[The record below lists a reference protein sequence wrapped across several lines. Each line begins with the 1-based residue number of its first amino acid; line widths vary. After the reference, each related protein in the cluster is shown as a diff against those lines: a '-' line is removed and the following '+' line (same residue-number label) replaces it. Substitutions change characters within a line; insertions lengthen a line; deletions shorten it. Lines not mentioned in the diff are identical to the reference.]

1 MGDNMGS
8 YINELLKELNID
20 ISYYEK
26 NVLEKNSFLEELKK
40 QIVKYSS
47 IYDTS
52 SELEKESIKHNLSR
66 YYNLLYYINAKK
78 NKERMYVLDG
88 ELQRIPNIFILDDKP
103 TRFSIDESILANLD
117 IEKGLSNDEALTLL
131 RWVVNNARDN
141 LDISNKS
148 NNSNQRVYSN
158 NDLSGACGLSQ
169 YLTLYPLQKLGLQV
183 TINNVGDASI
193 IRHAYGTVV
202 IPINEDRQITEKRFL
217 IDCTYRQFFLL
228 KNNLISNYINNTPDI
243 GFFVKE
249 SEEETR
255 FAKELLSN
263 GFTDGG
269 KEALSLYLKPFY
281 ASSLTMDKVFK
292 LDELFNELDILDIVL
307 NKGEEFDYDEEEV
320 VSFGMNIEL
329 PCASPKKK

>member
-26 NVLEKNSFLEELKK
+26 NVLEKDSFLEELKK
-40 QIVKYSS
+40 QIVKYSN

-52 SELEKESIKHNLSR
+52 SELEKESIKHNLIR

-78 NKERMYVLDG
+78 NKERMYVLDD

-141 LDISNKS
+141 LDISNKL

-158 NDLSGACGLSQ
+158 DDLSGACGLSQ

-183 TINNVGDASI
+183 TINNVGDASF

-202 IPINEDRQITEKRFL
+202 IPINEDGNIINKRFL

-228 KNNLISNYINNTPDI
+228 RNNLISNYINNTPDI

-269 KEALSLYLKPFY
+269 KDALSLYLKPFY

-320 VSFGMNIEL
+320 VSFGMNIEI

>member
-1 MGDNMGS
+1 
-8 YINELLKELNID
+8 
-20 ISYYEK
+20 
-26 NVLEKNSFLEELKK
+26 
-40 QIVKYSS
+40 
-47 IYDTS
+47 
-52 SELEKESIKHNLSR
+52 
-66 YYNLLYYINAKK
+66 
-78 NKERMYVLDG
+78 MYVLDD

-103 TRFSIDESILANLD
+103 TRFNIDESILANLD

-131 RWVVNNARDN
+131 QWVVNNARDN

-158 NDLSGACGLSQ
+158 DDLSGTCGLSQ

-183 TINNVGDASI
+183 TINNVGDMCH

-202 IPINEDRQITEKRFL
+202 IPINEDGNIINKRFL

-263 GFTDGG
+263 GFTDAG

-292 LDELFNELDILDIVL
+292 LDKLFNELDISNIVL
-307 NKGEEFDYDEEEV
+307 NMGEEFDYDEDEIL
-320 VSFGMNIEL
+320 SRGMNIEL